1 MTEKKKETRGRPRS
15 VPSRLPPMT
24 IPPDLVIGDQFDFLP
39 LAGEVNWGIAT
50 FGVDKLRS
58 ITDGKGQ
65 KIGVVD
71 TGIDADH
78 PLVVANVLAAKDFTG
93 SSNGSKDRNGHGTH
107 CSGTAAGSD
116 PRIGVAHGAKILH
129 GKGLGNSGS
138 GSSRALIGAME
149 WCVSQGCEVLSCSW
163 GSSGEDP
170 NITAAL
176 KEYAAAGVW
185 PIFAAGNSGAGTPD
199 VDWPGRSEWCI
210 DVAALAPNLSPA
222 SFTSAGAKID
232 TAGPGVDIISA
243 RAGGG
248 YVSMS
253 GTSMATPFVA
263 GLLTLFRAALKL
275 KAKPIPTVA
284 ELRQL
289 LFSRST
295 DAHTPGDDRRTGP
308 GWATPLLLA
317 LQLVDDPP
325 PVAYAPTPAPAEV
338 IVIDAEFTA
347 TPGADDAS
355 RGDDA
360 GPPADPNGPDLGGES

>member
-1 MTEKKKETRGRPRS
+1 MTEKKKETRGRKPI
-15 VPSRLPPMT
+15 PKGPT
-24 IPPDLVIGDQFDFLP
+24 YGIPPDLVIGDDFNFLP

-50 FGVDKLRS
+50 FAVDKLRA

-65 KIGVVD
+65 KVGVVD

-78 PLVVANVLAAKDFTG
+78 PLLVANVLGAADFTD

-116 PRIGVAHGAKILH
+116 PRIGVAHGAKIFH

-138 GSSRALIGAME
+138 GSSRALIRAME
-149 WCVSQGCEVLSCSW
+149 YCVSNGCEVLSCSW

-176 KEYAAAGVW
+176 KEYAAQGVW

-210 DVAALAPNLSPA
+210 DVAALKPDLSPA

-232 TAGPGVDIISA
+232 TAGPGVDILSA
-243 RAGGG
+243 KPGGG
-248 YVSMS
+248 YQLMS

-275 KAKPIPTVA
+275 RAKPIPTVA
-284 ELRQL
+284 ELRAL

-295 DAHTPGDDRRTGP
+295 DTHTPGDDRRTGP
-308 GWATPLLLA
+308 GWVTPLLLA
-317 LQLVDDPP
+317 LSLTDDPP
-325 PVAYAPTPAPAEV
+325 PVAYAPTPPPAEV
-338 IVIDAEFTA
+338 MTYAVPDSVDCPTDSC
-347 TPGADDAS
+347 DDT
-355 RGDDA
+355 
-360 GPPADPNGPDLGGES
+360 GPPADPTGGPDLGVVD